1 MDAHLVIGEAL
12 IDIVHSVDGSVR
24 EHVGGSPLNVAI
36 GLSRLGHRVVLA
48 THIADDRHGQDICDL
63 LDADGVEL
71 TDGSSTA
78 VRTPTAAAYL
88 DGSGA
93 ATYEFDLSWDP
104 VTPFPATT
112 GHVHTG
118 SIATALQPG
127 ASGVRDTLVAHRDL
141 GTTSLDPNPRPS
153 IIGAAADIRS
163 ATEEMIG
170 LSDVVKASDEDIA
183 WLYDDSAELGQ
194 ILRLWAQLGPSLVVA
209 TRGGNGA
216 LAYLSATD
224 ELVDVP
230 GRKVD
235 LVDTVGAGDSFM
247 SGMISQLLD
256 DGLLGDVTARER
268 LRAADRETLL
278 AAVHRGIA
286 TSAVTVSRAGS
297 QPPHRCDLI
306 EPLPRF

>member
-127 ASGVRDTLVAHRDL
+127 ASGV
-141 GTTSLDPNPRPS
+141 
-153 IIGAAADIRS
+153 
-163 ATEEMIG
+163 
-170 LSDVVKASDEDIA
+170 
-183 WLYDDSAELGQ
+183 
-194 ILRLWAQLGPSLVVA
+194 
-209 TRGGNGA
+209 
-216 LAYLSATD
+216 
-224 ELVDVP
+224 
-230 GRKVD
+230 
-235 LVDTVGAGDSFM
+235 
-247 SGMISQLLD
+247 
-256 DGLLGDVTARER
+256 
-268 LRAADRETLL
+268 
-278 AAVHRGIA
+278 
-286 TSAVTVSRAGS
+286 
-297 QPPHRCDLI
+297 
-306 EPLPRF
+306 